1 MKRIKDKIITD
12 KKIRKERLNKK
23 CVKDK
28 ISIEDIIIIDDK
40 GYDIEQFLCRCS
52 NKTGGGGVSD

>member
-28 ISIEDIIIIDDK
+28 ISIEEGKIFSRFGFEIL
-40 GYDIEQFLCRCS
+40 QNS
-52 NKTGGGGVSD
+52 